1 MSRIISRVIA
11 LIAVVAALVG
21 GIYYAL
27 VTTVADIR
35 IEGADECAIDKF
47 SLDDYS
53 LVVTSKAGTE
63 KSYPL
68 ATLEEELEGAKVTMP
83 DELSLEEDEEEKT
96 FKIIVEYEGITHR
109 FPLTLTRGTFDDV
122 GIVFNGE
129 TVANGAVVNA
139 TYSGK
144 GYGVGFAD
152 LPEGTVV
159 NAYRVLTDA
168 EGNVTT
174 ELIEDYEN
182 AFVDAGVYQIMLNF
196 ERDSF
201 VDATKTLTIK
211 IDKKTIK
218 PKLKENVFEFNGN
231 PAEIRENFV
240 FMDGSKQFDYD
251 PANYNFNL
259 YRVEDDGSETLV
271 DAAIEIG
278 NYKLYVSDK
287 GKTNYTFAAYE
298 MSINIFKEYRVTFRQ
313 KGVEDVVVTVK
324 HGDTVEAPNPQT
336 IKGYKFNGWNWGD
349 KKASDPV
356 TCDFIVEANVE
367 VISYTITFVI
377 TDAEKYINTTAWADV
392 VKPETYTVENASE
405 ITLPVPP
412 MNDPEGEISY
422 YFDGWYLNG
431 KAVTVIPEGSAAN
444 ITLTAKAYEI
454 YTYKYTVDGVEKTVS
469 GRQPTIYNLEHE
481 DKTKSG
487 YKFIG
492 WTVKNA
498 AGEVKSEKAQ
508 FPYNVTEEG
517 LQFVSNYEL
526 IDYKIYFRGNKQTY
540 MPTHPT
546 VNVPTVTYTVK
557 DTIDLA
563 EYVATYAHCDFEGW
577 YFENGT
583 EAVTS
588 ITEGSTGDIHLYA
601 HWTAHDVKLVYS
613 SEGEGVEGLPAES
626 VIKYYSTIDLS
637 KIPTRY
643 GYDFLG
649 WSLSSAEG
657 SAVIDD
663 NSIKATEGV
672 VVTDG
677 EGNNTATIY
686 AVWSEQE
693 FEYHYSDRQ
702 DGFTKIHADE
712 VKIGTVI
719 TVVDFGDLGFT
730 VKYTDPETGKVEYLG
745 HEGKFFLG
753 WKNIKDTDGK
763 VYLPGDTFTIE
774 SEAVFVPVWEYRIYN
789 ITFNANTTDPTL
801 AGSLPVWPEGV
812 ETRFESKLPIPA
824 STLTREHYEIVGWS
838 TSPNPQAGD
847 AIYPENPTSDRYY
860 YTVPNKDI
868 TLYAV
873 WEVKEYTVT
882 FNYNNLAG
890 TTLTLDFDYNTTIT
904 ISDVLSAPKKTGYT
918 LDGWFEVGG
927 SESYTDYTVEG
938 DVTLECRWTPIVNK
952 LVYKTGYGENIEITF
967 GDHASDSVITIPECT
982 HKRSFYLFKGWKD
995 TVTGEDKQPGD
1006 EYKMPA
1012 MNAGSERVLEAQ
1024 WELITYTIEFDIPGF
1039 TDPKTHTFNYEMFV
1053 ENKVTGK
1060 LEYPLTYAMMGLTG
1074 DDSAYIFRGWY
1085 NNGEEITS
1093 VTEEAL
1099 SELYNANP
1107 NATAENTIYY
1117 VDVDVERVTGY
1128 SFESVVGGYSIIGYN
1143 GANDVKLPTHYNGLS
1158 VVEIGT
1164 FVFND
1169 TITSVTFAEKNN
1181 ITAIGILAFF
1191 NCEKLTQIIIPEEVV
1206 SIGKSAFQGCALTL
1220 KIYVEATEKP
1230 VGFVNSWNATG
1241 DATKPNY
1248 DVIYGVE

>member
-11 LIAVVAALVG
+11 LIAIVAALVG

-83 DELSLEEDEEEKT
+83 DELSLEEDEDEKT

-122 GIVFNGE
+122 GIIFNGE
-129 TVANGAVVNA
+129 TVSDGAVVNA

-144 GYGVGFAD
+144 GYGVDFAD
-152 LPEGTVV
+152 LPEGTKVT
-159 NAYRVLTDA
+159 AYQVLTDA
-168 EGNVTT
+168 VGNVTT
-174 ELIEDYEN
+174 EPIEDYKS
-182 AFVDAGVYQIMLNF
+182 AFVDAGIYQIMLNF
-196 ERDSF
+196 ECESF
-201 VDATKTLTIK
+201 VDATKTITIK

-218 PKLKENVFEFNGN
+218 PKLNLNVFEFDGN
-231 PAEIRENFV
+231 PAEIEENFV
-240 FMDGSKQFDYD
+240 FMDGSKQFEYD
-251 PANYNFNL
+251 PKNYNFTI

-287 GKTNYTFAAYE
+287 GETNYTFAAYE
-298 MSINIFKEYRVTFRQ
+298 QSINIFKEYRVTFRQ

-324 HGDTVEAPNPQT
+324 HGDTVKAPNPQT

-356 TCDFIVEANVE
+356 TCDFIVEADVE

-377 TDAEKYINTTAWADV
+377 TDAEKYINQTAWADV
-392 VKPETYTVENASE
+392 VKPATYTVENASE

-454 YTYKYTVDGVEKTVS
+454 YTYNYTVDGVEKTVS

-481 DKTKSG
+481 DKTNVG
-487 YKFIG
+487 YKFTG

-498 AGEVKSEKAQ
+498 AGEVKSDKAQ
-508 FPYNVTEEG
+508 FPYAVSEAG

-526 IDYKIYFRGNKQTY
+526 IDYKIYFRGNKQSY

-563 EYVATYAHCDFEGW
+563 EYVATYAHCDFNGW
-577 YFENGT
+577 YYENGT

-588 ITEGSTGDIHLYA
+588 IPEGSIGDIHLYA

-613 SEGEGVEGLPAES
+613 SVGENVTGLPAES
-626 VIKYYSTIDLS
+626 VIKYYSAIDLS

-643 GYDFLG
+643 GYNFLG

-657 SAVIDD
+657 SAVIEDS
-663 NSIKATEGV
+663 SIKATADV

-686 AVWSEQE
+686 AMWSEQE
-693 FEYHYSDRQ
+693 FEYHYSTRE
-702 DGFTKIHADE
+702 DGKDYYLEDE
-712 VKIGTVI
+712 VTIGTII
-719 TVVDFGDLGFT
+719 TLVDFADLGFR
-730 VKYTDPETGKVEYLG
+730 VNYISPDGKVEYQSK
-745 HEGKFFLG
+745 EGKFFLG
-753 WKNIKDTDGK
+753 WKNIKGTDEK
-763 VYLPGDTFTIE
+763 VYLPGDTYTVE
-774 SEAVFVPVWEYRIYN
+774 SQTVFVPVWENRIYN
-789 ITFNANTTDPTL
+789 ITFNANTTDKTL
-801 AGSLPVWPEGV
+801 DGNLPVWAEGV

-847 AIYPENPTSDRYY
+847 ATYPENPSSDRYY
-860 YTVPNKDI
+860 YTIPNKD
-868 TLYAV
+868 TVLYAV
-873 WEVKEYTVT
+873 WAKKEYSVT

-890 TTLTLDFDYNTTIT
+890 TTLTLKFEYGEVIT
-904 ISDVLSAPKKTGYT
+904 ISDKVAAPKYTGYT
-918 LDGWFEVGG
+918 LDGWYELNG
-927 SESYTDYTVEG
+927 SEAYTDYTVEG

-952 LVYKTGYGENIEITF
+952 LVYKTGYGENAEITS
-967 GDHASDSVITIPECT
+967 GNHASDSKITLPECA

-995 TVTGEDKQPGD
+995 TATRTVYKAGD

-1012 MNAGSERVLEAQ
+1012 MDAGSERVLEAQ
-1024 WELITYTIEFDIPGF
+1024 WELITYTVEFNIPGF
-1039 TDPKTHTFNYEMFV
+1039 TDPKTYEFNYEMFV
-1053 ENKVTGK
+1053 ENEETGK

-1085 NNGEEITS
+1085 NNGVEITS
-1093 VTEEAL
+1093 VTIDAL

-1107 NATAENTIYY
+1107 SATAENTIYY
-1117 VDVDVERVTGY
+1117 VDVDVERVEGY
-1128 SFESVVGGYSIIGYN
+1128 SFEETVGGYSIISYN
-1143 GANDVKLPTHYNGLS
+1143 GANDVKLPTHYNGLP

-1164 FVFND
+1164 FVFDD

-1191 NCEKLTQIIIPEEVV
+1191 NCEKLTEIVIPKEVV

-1220 KIYVEATEKP
+1220 QIYLEATEKP
-1230 VGFVNSWNATG
+1230 AGFVTNWNATG
-1241 DATKPNY
+1241 DTTKPTY
-1248 DVIYGVE
+1248 DVTYGVN